1 MNARHKSQLVML
13 LLFGLPLT
21 TLASECRLQV
31 TPTPLDYGTL
41 DRSRLQPGSPG
52 LALPEKTAQL
62 TLSCS
67 ESSDLSV
74 FYTANALDSERF
86 EFAAGGHY
94 RIRADNAVVDGE
106 RVDLARIEQAGAV
119 PGPASASLGWQP
131 RSGVVPVRAGKA
143 VQGLSLNLT
152 LVLEAELSAKA
163 FEVRESTSLRS
174 SGQFVAPAPGS
185 TAELALQWQIQPAA
199 CTPLLSQGGV
209 VDYGKISLQSLNSDK
224 RTRLPTRQLNLS
236 IQCDSPAR
244 YALLM
249 QDNRDGTAVVDSLN
263 FYGLGRDAS
272 ENKIGLYEVQIDP
285 LHISAD
291 QLPAVYVTQS
301 TRGTGWS
308 TAGSTS
314 KPLTTT
320 TLLGFNDVE
329 NNSNGPIAIRHLST
343 PINIMPVIA
352 ATDEL
357 DNRQDIHLDGS
368 ATIEIIYL

>member
-1 MNARHKSQLVML
+1 MNTRQNSQLVLL
-13 LLFGLPLT
+13 LLFSLPLT
-21 TLASECRLQV
+21 AIAGECRLHV
-31 TPTPLDYGTL
+31 TPAPLDYGTL
-41 DRSRLQPGSPG
+41 DRTRLQPGSPG
-52 LALPEKTAQL
+52 LALLEKTAQL

-67 ESSDLSV
+67 EPTDLSL
-74 FYTANALDSERF
+74 FYTANALDTERF
-86 EFAAGGHY
+86 ELAAGGHY
-94 RIRADNAVVDGE
+94 RMRAEDAFVDGE
-106 RVDLARIEQAGAV
+106 RVDLARIEQAGAL
-119 PGPASASLGWQP
+119 PGPTSGSLGWQP
-131 RSGVVPVRAGKA
+131 RSGIVPVRAGKA
-143 VQGLSLNLT
+143 VQGRSLSLNL
-152 LVLEAELSAKA
+152 VFEAELSAKA
-163 FEVRESTSLRS
+163 FEVRESTAFRTT
-174 SGQFVAPAPGS
+174 GQFVAPLPGS
-185 TAELALQWQIQPAA
+185 HAELALQWQIQPAA
-199 CTPLLSQGGV
+199 CTPMLSQGGV
-209 VDYGKISLQSLNSDK
+209 VNYGKISMQTLNSDK

-249 QDNRDGTAVVDSLN
+249 QDNRDGSAVVDSLN

-291 QLPAVYVTQS
+291 QLPAVYITQS

-329 NNSNGPIAIRHLST
+329 NNISGPIAIRHLST
-343 PINIMPVIA
+343 QINIMPVIA